1 MTQQSIGT
9 EKPVAFVTGSA
20 ANRVGRVIAYRFAQR
35 GYRIVLHGHRSIDE
49 GTRVVEQGS
58 QEGIDTHLVVGSI
71 SDETTVRGWIPQIRD
86 RFGRLDVLVHSAA
99 IWEPKRLEETTA
111 ADLRSQWEVNTL
123 GTFLCAQQ
131 AGLAMVEQPA
141 GGAIVLIGD
150 WAVSRPYSDF
160 SAYFAS
166 KGGVPTMTRSLAV
179 ELAERNSNI
188 RVNAI
193 LPGPVLLDDDTPEAT
208 QQNILEACLLK
219 RLGTAEHV
227 AQAAVFLAEHQFLT
241 GVCLPVD
248 GGRSIYASDVVDAVA
263 HPSLFNPTS
272 PIIRTKH

>member
-1 MTQQSIGT
+1 MNQHPFGT
-9 EKPVAFVTGSA
+9 ESPVAFVTGSA
-20 ANRVGRVIAYRFAQR
+20 ANRVGRVIAHRFAQQ
-35 GYRIVLHGHRSIDE
+35 GYRIVLHAHQSINE
-49 GTRVVEQGS
+49 GKRLGEQWS
-58 QEGIDTHLVVGSI
+58 NEGIEAHLVVGSI
-71 SDETTVRGWIPQIRD
+71 SDESTVRNWIPQICD

-99 IWEPKRLEETTA
+99 IWEPKRFEETTA
-111 ADLRSQWEVNTL
+111 EDLRAQWEVNTL

-131 AGLAMVEQPA
+131 AGLAMVNQPT

-160 SAYFAS
+160 AAYFAS

-179 ELAERNSNI
+179 ELAERNPNI

-193 LPGPVLLDDDTPEAT
+193 LPGPVLLDDNTPEAT
-208 QQNILEACLLK
+208 QQNILEACLLR

-248 GGRSIYASDVVDAVA
+248 GGRSIYASDVGDSVA
-263 HPSLFNPTS
+263 HPSLFNPTFQTN
-272 PIIRTKH
+272 RTKH